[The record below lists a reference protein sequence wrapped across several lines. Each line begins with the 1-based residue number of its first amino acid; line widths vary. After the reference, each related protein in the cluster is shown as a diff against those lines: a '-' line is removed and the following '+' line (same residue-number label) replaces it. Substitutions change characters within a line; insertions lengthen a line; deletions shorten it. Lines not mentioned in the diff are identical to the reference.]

1 VSRAPAA
8 GYPRAVSDYEPV
20 IERLR
25 AAAQREIAPPAM
37 EPYLD
42 KVRRSAYRIT
52 DEDVAGLRAAG
63 FSEDEIFEETV
74 SAAVSEG
81 LFRLDAA
88 LRTVA

>member
-1 VSRAPAA
+1 
-8 GYPRAVSDYEPV
+8 
-20 IERLR
+20 
-25 AAAQREIAPPAM
+25 M

-81 LFRLDAA
+81 LSRLDAA